1 MFVTGAGRHQRHTG
15 ETDVTALDQLVERAL
30 AVTRAGDRPDLTE
43 RLYHTR
49 RRLRDPSVRVLVV
62 GEFKQGKS
70 QLVNALINAPVCP
83 VDDDVATA
91 VPTVVMNGN
100 EPAAEL
106 VFADPGGSQLGEDGE
121 PPKPLERQPVPIQ
134 DLRQHVSEAGNPG
147 NERRLA
153 CAEVRL
159 PRRILSGGLVL
170 VDTPGIGGLGS
181 AHSANTIAAL
191 PTADAV
197 LLVSDAA
204 QEYSAPEIDFLR
216 QALKLCPN
224 VACVLTKIDLYP
236 QWRRIA
242 ELDRIHLTGAG
253 IDVPLL
259 PVSSTLR
266 LQALAGED
274 QELNAESGFPELVV
288 YVQRQIVGRAA
299 ELARRS
305 VVHDVLFVAEHLTL
319 SLETELKA
327 LRDPEHNQQLITQLE
342 KAREDADGLRKRT
355 ARWQQTLGDGIT
367 DLISDI
373 DYDLRDRTRLI
384 TREAEQIIDETDP
397 GPMWEQFGE
406 WLQQRVAAA
415 VADNFVWAHGR
426 SEWLAGQVAEHFAEG
441 GGRLPELHIADTEG
455 LLDPVAPL
463 GDVERDTTRLA
474 GKVLIGM
481 RGSYGGV
488 LMFGLITGI
497 MGMALLNP
505 ISVGAGVLLGT
516 KAYKDDKD
524 AKLKRRRAEA
534 KSSVRRYVDDVI
546 FQVGKESKDRLRQVQ
561 RLLRD
566 HYADLAE
573 EVHRSLSDSVAAA
586 QRAAKT
592 GSEQRERRIAEIKA
606 QLGRIEALQTQAR
619 SLTAP
624 AVPAGRSV
632 A

>member
-1 MFVTGAGRHQRHTG
+1 
-15 ETDVTALDQLVERAL
+15 VTALAQLVDRAL
-30 AVTRAGDRPDLTE
+30 TVTRASDRSDLTE
-43 RLYHTR
+43 RLLHTR

-91 VPTVVMNGN
+91 VPTVVMHGDQ
-100 EPAAEL
+100 PAAEL
-106 VFADPGGSQLGEDGE
+106 IFADPHGSQLTDDSDLV
-121 PPKPLERQPVPIQ
+121 KPLERQTVPVEE
-134 DLRQHVSEAGNPG
+134 LRQYVSEAGNPA

-159 PRRILSGGLVL
+159 PRRLLSSGLVL
-170 VDTPGIGGLGS
+170 VDTPGIGGIGS
-181 AHSANTIAAL
+181 AHSASTIAAL

-216 QALKLCPN
+216 QAMKLCPN

-253 IDVPLL
+253 IDVPLI

-266 LQALAGED
+266 LQAVASED
-274 QELNAESGFPELVV
+274 QELNAESGFPELVG
-288 YVQRQIVGRAA
+288 YLQRDIVGRAT

-305 VVHDVLFVAEHLTL
+305 VLHDVLFVTDHLRL

-327 LRDPEHNQQLITQLE
+327 LRDPEHNQQLIAQLE
-342 KAREDADGLRKRT
+342 QAREEADGLRKRT
-355 ARWQQTLGDGIT
+355 ARWQQTLSDGIT
-367 DLISDI
+367 DLTSDI
-373 DYDLRDRTRLI
+373 DYDLRDRTRVI
-384 TREAEQIIDETDP
+384 IREAEEVIDETDP
-397 GPMWEQFGE
+397 GPIWEQFGE

-415 VADNFVWAHGR
+415 VADNFVWAHER
-426 SEWLAGQVAEHFAEG
+426 SEWLAAQVAEHFADA
-441 GGRLPELHIADTEG
+441 GGRLPGLHIADTKG

-516 KAYKDDKD
+516 KAYKDDKE

-534 KSSVRRYVDDVI
+534 KSSVRRYIDDVV

-592 GSEQRERRIAEIKA
+592 GAEQRERRIADIKA
-606 QLGRIEALQTQAR
+606 QLGRIEALRTQAR
-619 SLTAP
+619 SLTGAD
-624 AVPAGRSV
+624 VPAGRSV